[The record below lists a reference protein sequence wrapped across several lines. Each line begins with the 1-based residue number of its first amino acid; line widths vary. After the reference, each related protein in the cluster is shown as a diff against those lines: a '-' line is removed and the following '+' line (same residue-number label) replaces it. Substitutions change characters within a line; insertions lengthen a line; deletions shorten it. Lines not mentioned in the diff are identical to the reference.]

1 LGWGATELDC
11 FVVTSAKTA
20 SDPAKGHERR
30 TKPFVACA
38 FLVAA
43 ALKVLPTARFCSTI
57 STDNNWQEDEA
68 QMNIPDVRLYLDR
81 AREDLLAAES
91 NIQQGFYG
99 VAISRAYYAMF
110 YAANALLAS
119 KGLSRSKH
127 SGVHSAFGEQF
138 VKNGLLEP
146 EYGRM
151 LLNAFDS
158 RLDAD
163 YEAGFTA
170 RREVAEAVL
179 DNARKF
185 VARMERYLQEA
196 DLT

>member
-1 LGWGATELDC
+1 LDC
-11 FVVTSAKTA
+11 FVVTSAKISSNHVT
-20 SDPAKGHERR
+20 GHERR
-30 TKPFVACA
+30 TKTSWPLLFWSQQQQVG
-38 FLVAA
+38 LP
-43 ALKVLPTARFCSTI
+43 KVLPTARFCSTI
-57 STDNNWQEDEA
+57 PTDNNWQEDEE
-68 QMNIPDVRLYLDR
+68 QMSIPDVRLYLDR
-81 AREDLLAAES
+81 AREDLLAAAS

-138 VKNGLLEP
+138 VKAGLLEP

-163 YEAGFTA
+163 YEAHFTA